1 MDPTVKTEP
10 TTMASANMDLSVSSH
25 SHSHFKSHQL
35 TQTDPKATPST
46 PKSETAPKQT
56 TVDSDPD
63 EQGSPTKKNK
73 TKFPNKKSGP
83 LGLIPTNYDEA
94 SETDRMLLRMKD
106 SENRPWAE
114 IGKALEKKKMI
125 GASLKLNTVQ
135 VRYARMKANLAGFE
149 KTDVC
154 ISACGCGVVAWT
166 ELTCDCLSIGTYSF
180 EAEER
185 D

>member
-1 MDPTVKTEP
+1 MDPTVKAEP
-10 TTMASANMDLSVSSH
+10 TTMAPANMDLSVSSH

>member
-1 MDPTVKTEP
+1 
-10 TTMASANMDLSVSSH
+10 
-25 SHSHFKSHQL
+25 
-35 TQTDPKATPST
+35 
-46 PKSETAPKQT
+46 
-56 TVDSDPD
+56 
-63 EQGSPTKKNK
+63 
-73 TKFPNKKSGP
+73 
-83 LGLIPTNYDEA
+83 
-94 SETDRMLLRMKD
+94 
-106 SENRPWAE
+106 
-114 IGKALEKKKMI
+114 MI

-135 VRYARMKANLAGFE
+135 VRYARMKANLAGLE

>member
-1 MDPTVKTEP
+1 MDPTVKAEP

-73 TKFPNKKSGP
+73 TKSPNKKGGP
-83 LGLIPTNYDEA
+83 LGPIPTNYDES
-94 SETDRMLLRMKD
+94 SEVDRRLLRMKD

-114 IGKALEKKKMI
+114 IGKALEKKMI

-135 VRYARMKANLAGFE
+135 VRYARMKANLAAFE

-154 ISACGCGVVAWT
+154 VCGDGGVNRANP
-166 ELTCDCLSIGTYSF
+166 
-180 EAEER
+180 
-185 D
+185 